1 MQLSIFRWC
10 LWPEN
15 VPQRFMALSVALP
28 PTHSLAQRTATEV
41 PLPQAWHNA
50 RQDLIEGC
58 KLGDRKAQAELYRL
72 YAKAMYNVC
81 VRIVGNTAEAEDVL
95 QEAFLVVFAK
105 VGLYRGDATF
115 GAWLKRIVVNTAL
128 NTVRKRRLALVEL
141 DGEAEVADEPHPDEE
156 ETLLQVAQVRQAI
169 QLLPD
174 GYRVVFSLYLLEGY
188 DHNEIAEILGI
199 SVSTS
204 KTQYNRAKKR
214 LLELI
219 KKHKPAS

>member
-1 MQLSIFRWC
+1 
-10 LWPEN
+10 
-15 VPQRFMALSVALP
+15 MALSVALP
-28 PTHSLAQRTATEV
+28 PTHSLAERTATEV
-41 PLPQAWHNA
+41 PLAPAWHNA
-50 RQDLIEGC
+50 RQDLIDAC
-58 KLGDRKAQAELYRL
+58 KAGDRRAQAELYRL

-95 QEAFLVVFAK
+95 QEAFLLVFAK
-105 VGLYRGDATF
+105 VGLYRGDSTF

-128 NTVRKRRLALVEL
+128 NVVRKRRLALVEL

-219 KKHKPAS
+219 KKNKQAF